1 MEEQVRNEMIKRIEN
16 SKIGLS
22 IIGDIQVMNQN
33 CNGVGIL
40 LDDEP
45 ILVIGSW
52 DLDSCRSVVNELISS
67 NAFKNLLN
75 GVLGLKIHDFDKE
88 LRVVKFPY
96 SNITQKNVM
105 TLMIKNDQTGQ
116 VTDPRIQASP
126 IVGFALS
133 SKHYSDKRMA
143 ISLCIVPELENVLFK
158 LKDTIGMKI
167 DT

>member
-1 MEEQVRNEMIKRIEN
+1 MEEQARIEMIKRIEN

-22 IIGDIQVMNQN
+22 IIGDIQVMSQN

-52 DLDSCRSVVNELISS
+52 DLDSCRNVVNELISS
-67 NAFKNLLN
+67 NAFRILLN
-75 GVLGLKIHDFDKE
+75 DVLNLKIHDFDKE

-105 TLMIKNDQTGQ
+105 TLMIKNENTGQ
-116 VTDPRIQASP
+116 VIDPRIQASP
-126 IVGFALS
+126 IVGFALP

-143 ISLCIVPELENVLFK
+143 VSLCIVPELENVMFK
-158 LKDTIGMKI
+158 LKDTIAMNIGN
-167 DT
+167 

>member
-22 IIGDIQVMNQN
+22 IIGNIQVMDHN
-33 CNGVGIL
+33 CNGIGIL

-52 DLDSCRSVVNELISS
+52 DLESCRKVVKELISS
-67 NAFKNLLN
+67 NAFRNLLN
-75 GVLGLKIHDFDKE
+75 GVLNLKIHDFDKE

-105 TLMIKNDQTGQ
+105 TLMIKNDQTGEI
-116 VTDPRIQASP
+116 TDPRMKASP

-143 ISLCIVPELENVLFK
+143 VSLCIVPELEDVIFK
-158 LKDTIGMKI
+158 LKNTLGMKI
-167 DT
+167 GS